1 MDELEKLHAEYVSYL
16 PLKAEDEK
24 RLWTKLRLD
33 WNYNSNRIEGNTL
46 TYGETEALLIL
57 GTEPRRLAKDI
68 REMKAHDLAISHV
81 LDLAKDE
88 RPLTQADVRNLNKI
102 ALKEPYFVETQTAD
116 GNVARKEI
124 IPGEYKTLQNH
135 VTLRG
140 GGLHKFA
147 EPHEVPARMED
158 TISLIRDF
166 IGSPNAPLPVFLAKL
181 HQDFIQTHPFD
192 DGNGR
197 VVRMLLNYVLIK
209 LGWLPI
215 CIKDPKKKDYLA
227 ALERADNGDISDLE
241 KIMESEIE
249 WSLRKAIAAAKGE
262 SVDDAG
268 DLSKRIDMFV
278 QSNAPTTI
286 AVERSEERI
295 KYVYLNLIIPIMES
309 LETDIGKFE
318 TLFSDYNCSL
328 AGQSLKNTAVNSPS
342 KLMTKASVGYTLKDM
357 IESPANFSLNINL
370 YIDFSRVAYKVSA
383 DVNDDFSRR
392 MTFEFP
398 VNTYELKIRENE
410 VSDFVSE
417 IVSYVFESVKR
428 KRLK

>member
-1 MDELEKLHAEYVSYL
+1 MDELEKLHAEYVAYL

-215 CIKDPKKKDYLA
+215 CIKDSKKKDYLA

-241 KIMESEIE
+241 RIMESEVE

-392 MTFEFP
+392 RTFEFP
-398 VNTYELKIRENE
+398 VNTYELKIEEND